1 MSMDTDI
8 CTDLKA
14 GRNFGKQPNMNAA
27 PNKSLAQKW
36 FILLAAIAVIV
47 PLSANG
53 QKSKDERGLIEK
65 MEAVPCGASEKGLSG
80 LGALWG
86 SAGITHLSTNEKLC
100 PQYLFRT
107 DQMDYEIRPLDLKHA
122 TLLPVGK
129 EGEFQIK
136 KNRMLLRFPDTA
148 DHKTRAYEIVQM
160 DPAQTDTDAATS
172 SSPGDDQ
179 STSASSTETGSDD
192 R

>member
-1 MSMDTDI
+1 MSTDANTNI
-8 CTDLKA
+8 RGNQFNLHMVR
-14 GRNFGKQPNMNAA
+14 GRKNWYAKKG
-27 PNKSLAQKW
+27 
-36 FILLAAIAVIV
+36 FILLAAFIAII
-47 PLSANG
+47 PLSASG
-53 QKSKDERGLIEK
+53 QKSKDDTRGLVEK

-80 LGALWG
+80 LGALWA
-86 SAGITHLSTNEKLC
+86 SAGITKLSTNEKLC

-122 TLLPVGK
+122 SILPVGK

-136 KNRMLLRFPDTA
+136 KNRMLLKFADSS

-160 DPAQTDTDAATS
+160 DPAQTDTGAATS
-172 SSPGDDQ
+172 SSLNGDE
-179 STSASSTETGSDD
+179 SNASSDNNSAD

>member
-1 MSMDTDI
+1 MNMDTNVKTR
-8 CTDLKA
+8 TD
-14 GRNFGKQPNMNAA
+14 FGKQFDLTASA
-27 PNKSLAQKW
+27 KKSRAQKW
-36 FILLAAIAVIV
+36 FVLLAVFTAFI
-47 PLSANG
+47 PLSASG
-53 QKSKDERGLIEK
+53 QKSRDARGLVEK

-129 EGEFQIK
+129 EGEFEIK
-136 KNRMLLRFPDTA
+136 KNRMLLKFPDA
-148 DHKTRAYEIVQM
+148 DDHKTHAYEIVQM
-160 DPAQTDTDAATS
+160 DPAPTDTGPATS
-172 SSPGDDQ
+172 SSLSGGESSGTS
-179 STSASSTETGSDD
+179 STSADN